1 MTASPQVLET
11 AAPAG
16 SASRAARASRPRSTG
31 FMAVVE
37 LVKPRIMMMAL
48 LTAAGGLVL
57 APGAPTGSS
66 MFWLMLGTGLIVGAA
81 NTLNMY
87 LERETDCK
95 MVRTQ
100 TRPLPEA
107 RLHPRIALIVGIALT
122 IVALPVMAMG
132 SNFLT
137 AVLGVV
143 AFVSYVGIYTPLKPR
158 THLATWVGAVPGAMP
173 ALMGYTA
180 ASGRIDVAGLSVFGL
195 LFIWQIPHFHAIG
208 YYRMHEYAAA
218 GLKTLANVRG
228 IGAVRFEIAAYIIVQ
243 VAASFAIVATGV
255 AGGIYT
261 AAAVIGGIA
270 VLAQAL
276 PGALSRD
283 AADPLWARRL
293 FLLSIIYLPVMFI
306 ALVLGGRA

>member
-1 MTASPQVLET
+1 MSTSVAANVT
-11 AAPAG
+11 AAG
-16 SASRAARASRPRSTG
+16 RATRPGGLRA
-31 FMAVVE
+31 VIE

-48 LTAAGGLVL
+48 LTAAGGMGL
-57 APGAPTGSS
+57 APGSPSWSALA
-66 MFWLMLGTGLIVGAA
+66 WLLAGTGLIVGAA

-87 LERETDCK
+87 LERDIDCK

-107 RLHPRIALIVGIALT
+107 RLHPNVALFVGSALGWL
-122 IVALPVMAMG
+122 ALPVLALRA
-132 SNFLT
+132 NPLT
-137 AVLGVV
+137 ALLGLI
-143 AFVSYVGIYTPLKPR
+143 AFVSYVGVYTPLKQR
-158 THLATWVGAVPGAMP
+158 THLATWIGAIPGAMP

-180 ASGRIDVAGLSVFGL
+180 ASGAIDLGGLSVFGL

-228 IGAVRFEIAAYIIVQ
+228 VRAVRLEIGAYLLVQIAV
-243 VAASFAIVATGV
+243 SFAVVATGV

-261 AAAVIGGIA
+261 ATSIVAGAAV
-270 VLAQAL
+270 LLQAL
-276 PGALSRD
+276 PGVVRAD
-283 AADPLWARRL
+283 AADALWARRV
-293 FLLSIIYLPVMFI
+293 FLLSILYLPVMFL